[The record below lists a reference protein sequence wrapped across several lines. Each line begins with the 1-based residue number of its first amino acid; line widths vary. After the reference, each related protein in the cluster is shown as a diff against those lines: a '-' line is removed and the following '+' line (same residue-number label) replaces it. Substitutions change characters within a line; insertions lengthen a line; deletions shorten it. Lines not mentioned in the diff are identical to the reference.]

1 MALVLAPFL
10 IFCLL
15 LYPHPPL
22 TGLGLPLIMG
32 ATMGL
37 NIQNRFS
44 LDQIAFFDMS
54 IGTIIGPIISV
65 CVVHMVRAMSPDMTA
80 QRMLSSHYKAM
91 RESIWMIYG
100 TAYRTHLRSMLDRI
114 GVLNTKEV
122 QSVAL
127 KAEINNALI
136 ESSAVIDFTRLQ
148 ELSDKLSNES
158 PLVVQIAELQ
168 LSLDSWF
175 KERAKGNIDK
185 EDYGQVLNA
194 LDRIA
199 ASALTIGDED
209 IRHRIQISV
218 NNIRNSI
225 CHDGKDILNDSALL
239 VGA

>member
-1 MALVLAPFL
+1 
-10 IFCLL
+10 
-15 LYPHPPL
+15 
-22 TGLGLPLIMG
+22 
-32 ATMGL
+32 
-37 NIQNRFS
+37 
-44 LDQIAFFDMS
+44 
-54 IGTIIGPIISV
+54 
-65 CVVHMVRAMSPDMTA
+65 
-80 QRMLSSHYKAM
+80 
-91 RESIWMIYG
+91 
-100 TAYRTHLRSMLDRI
+100 MLDRI

-185 EDYGQVLNA
+185 EDYEQVLNA